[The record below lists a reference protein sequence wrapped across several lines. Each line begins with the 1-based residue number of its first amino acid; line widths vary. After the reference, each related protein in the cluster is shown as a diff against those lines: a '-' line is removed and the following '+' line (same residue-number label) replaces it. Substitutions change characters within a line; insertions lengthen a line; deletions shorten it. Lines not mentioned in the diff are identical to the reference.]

1 MAMRAACVAAV
12 LTLAA
17 GCGGTGRDAESSTSA
32 SSLPPSPGMVWIP
45 GGVFRMGGD
54 DPLAR
59 PDESPVHEVRISG
72 FWIDATEVTN
82 RQFAAFVDATGYRTV
97 AERPVDWESLR
108 EQLPPGTPKPDAALL
123 APGSL
128 VFVPPTGPVDRREVG
143 AWWRWT
149 PGASWRHP
157 EGPGSTIEER
167 ADHPVV
173 HVAWEDA
180 VAYAA
185 WAGKRLPTE
194 AEWEFAARGGLDG
207 AVNVWGDEPVDPLR
221 CNILQGRFPDGDTAE
236 DGFAGTAP
244 VGSFPANGFGLHDMA
259 GNVWEWC
266 ADRYD
271 AGAYARRAGAGSP
284 VVDPV
289 GPDRSVDPRMP
300 HAADTRVQ
308 RGGSFLCH
316 DSYCA
321 SYRPSAR
328 MSATPDSAMPHLGFR
343 CVADAA
349 E

>member
-1 MAMRAACVAAV
+1 
-12 LTLAA
+12 
-17 GCGGTGRDAESSTSA
+17 
-32 SSLPPSPGMVWIP
+32 MVWIP
-45 GGVFRMGGD
+45 GGVFRMGGE

-59 PDESPVHEVRISG
+59 PDESPVHEVRVSG

-108 EQLPPGTPKPDAALL
+108 EQVPPGTPKPDAALL

-128 VFVPPTGPVDRREVG
+128 VFVPPAGPVDRRDIG
-143 AWWRWT
+143 SWWRWT

-157 EGPGSTIEER
+157 EGPGSSISGRE
-167 ADHPVV
+167 DHPVV

-207 AVNVWGDEPVDPLR
+207 AVNVWGDEPVDPRR

-271 AGAYARRAGAGSP
+271 AGAYARRAGAGGP
-284 VVDPV
+284 VVDPM

-328 MSATPDSAMPHLGFR
+328 MSATPDSAMSHLGFR